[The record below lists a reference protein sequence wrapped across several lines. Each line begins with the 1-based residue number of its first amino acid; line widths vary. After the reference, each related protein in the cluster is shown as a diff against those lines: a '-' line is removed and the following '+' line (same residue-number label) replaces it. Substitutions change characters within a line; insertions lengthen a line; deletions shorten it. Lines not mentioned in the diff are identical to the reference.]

1 VCKPETGSKKM
12 NNYLIIALTLA
23 SSAFFSGMEIAFVSS
38 NKLRIELEKGKG
50 LLSARLVSGFIHHPS
65 RFIGAMLVGN
75 NISLVIYGIAAAA
88 ILEPILKNI
97 LPVPLAS
104 ESFILVCQTVLS
116 TMLILI
122 TAEFL
127 PKILFRLNPN
137 GLLNFFAVPVY
148 LVYLILYPFM
158 YFFLGL
164 SELILRYIFGMK
176 TGTVRYQF
184 TAIDFDEYI
193 RDFYNPAAAQV
204 DEVPEMQMIQNV
216 RDFHSTKVRECM
228 VPRNEI
234 VAVEDN
240 TEIKEL
246 QALFIGSQHS
256 KIPVYKQSIDNLTG
270 YVHLF
275 DLFGKPKD
283 INAIVR
289 PVMIVPETI
298 PASDVL
304 NMMISQRKS
313 VAVVVDEFGGTAG
326 MVTVEDLIEEIFGE
340 IQDEFDVD
348 ELLVK
353 KISETEFV
361 LAGRLEIDYLNQEYL
376 LNLPQSDEYE
386 TLAGLIL
393 NQHQSIPEIKEQI
406 RIDRFTFTILEA
418 TGSRIDKVVLKIEV

>member
-1 VCKPETGSKKM
+1 M
-12 NNYLIIALTLA
+12 NNYVIIAITLA

-50 LLSARLVSGFIHHPS
+50 FLSARLISGFIHHPS
-65 RFIGAMLVGN
+65 RFIGAMLIGN

-88 ILEPILKNI
+88 ILGPVLKNT
-97 LPVPLAS
+97 LPSALSS
-104 ESFILVCQTVLS
+104 ESIILVFQTILS
-116 TMLILI
+116 TTLILI

-137 GLLNFFAVPVY
+137 GLLSLFALPVY
-148 LVYLILYPFM
+148 LIYLFLYPFM

-176 TGTVRYQF
+176 TGSVRYQF
-184 TAIDFDEYI
+184 TAIDFDDYI
-193 RDFYNPAAAQV
+193 RDFYNPAAAQF
-204 DEVPEMQMIQNV
+204 DEATEMQMIQNV

-234 VAVEDN
+234 IAVDDS
-240 TEIKEL
+240 IKIEEL
-246 QALFIGSQHS
+246 HGLFIETQHS

-270 YVHLF
+270 YVHLY
-275 DLFGKPKD
+275 DLFGKPAD
-283 INAIVR
+283 LNTVVR
-289 PVMIVPETI
+289 PVIIVPETI
-298 PASDVL
+298 AASKVL
-304 NMMISQRKS
+304 DMMISQRKS

-340 IQDEFDVD
+340 IEDEFDVE

-353 KISETEFV
+353 KVSETEFI
-361 LAGRLEIDYLNQEYL
+361 LAGRLEIDYLNQEYF

-393 NQHQSIPEIKEQI
+393 NHHQSIPEIREQI
-406 RIDRFTFTILEA
+406 QIEKFTFTILEA
-418 TGSRIDKVVLKIEV
+418 SGSRIDKVMMEIEG

>member
-1 VCKPETGSKKM
+1 M
-12 NNYLIIALTLA
+12 NNYVIIALTLA
-23 SSAFFSGMEIAFVSS
+23 FSAFFSGMEIAFVSS

-50 LLSARLVSGFIHHPS
+50 RLSSRLISGFVHHPS

-75 NISLVIYGIAAAA
+75 NIALVIYGIAVAG
-88 ILEPILKNI
+88 ILAPVLKNT
-97 LPVPLAS
+97 LPPALAS
-104 ESFILVCQTVLS
+104 ESFLLVSQTILS
-116 TMLILI
+116 TLLILI

-137 GLLNFFAVPVY
+137 GLLNFFAIPVY
-148 LVYLILYPFM
+148 MIYLILYPFM

-176 TGTVRYQF
+176 TGPVRYQF

-204 DEVPEMQMIQNV
+204 DEAPEMQMIQNV
-216 RDFHSTKVRECM
+216 REFHSTKVRECM

-234 VAVEDN
+234 IAVDDAV
-240 TEIKEL
+240 TIDEL
-246 QALFIGSQHS
+246 HALFIETQHS
-256 KIPVYKQSIDNLTG
+256 KIPVYKRSIDNLTG
-270 YVHLF
+270 YVHLY
-275 DLFGKPKD
+275 DLFGKPSD
-283 INAIVR
+283 IKSVVR
-289 PVMIVPETI
+289 PVIIVPETI
-298 PASDVL
+298 AASNVL
-304 NMMISQRKS
+304 DMMINQRKS

-340 IQDEFDVD
+340 IEDEFDVD

-353 KISETEFV
+353 KNSETEFI
-361 LAGRLEIDYLNQEYL
+361 LAGRLEIDLLNQEYS

-393 NQHQSIPEIKEQI
+393 NHHQSLPKIREQI

-418 TGSRIDKVVLKIEV
+418 SGSRIDKVMLKIGE

>member
-1 VCKPETGSKKM
+1 M
-12 NNYLIIALTLA
+12 NNYIIIALTLA

-88 ILEPILKNI
+88 ILEPVLINI
-97 LPVPLAS
+97 LPASLAS
-104 ESFILVCQTVLS
+104 EGIILIFQTIIS
-116 TMLILI
+116 TLLILI
-122 TAEFL
+122 TAEFF

-137 GLLNFFAVPVY
+137 GFLNFFAVPVY
-148 LVYLILYPFM
+148 LIYLILYPFM

-164 SELILRYIFGMK
+164 SEIILRYIFGMK

-204 DEVPEMQMIQNV
+204 DEAPEMQMIQNV

-234 VAVEDN
+234 IAVEDN
-240 TEIKEL
+240 ISIEEL
-246 QALFIGSQHS
+246 HDLFIESQHS
-256 KIPVYKQSIDNLTG
+256 KIPVYKESIDNLTG
-270 YVHLF
+270 YVHLY
-275 DLFGKPKD
+275 DLFAKPAE
-283 INAIVR
+283 INTVVK
-289 PVMIVPETI
+289 PVIIVPETI
-298 PASDVL
+298 SASNVL

-313 VAVVVDEFGGTAG
+313 VALVVDEFGGTAG

-340 IQDEFDVD
+340 IEDEFDVE
-348 ELLVK
+348 ELQVRQL
-353 KISETEFV
+353 SETEFI
-361 LAGRLEIDYLNQEYL
+361 LSGRLEIDYLNQEYS

-393 NQHQSIPEIKEQI
+393 SHNQSIPEIKEQI
-406 RIDRFTFTILEA
+406 QIDRFTFTILEA
-418 TGSRIDKVVLKIEV
+418 SGSRIDKVQLIIEA

>member
-1 VCKPETGSKKM
+1 M

-65 RFIGAMLVGN
+65 RFIGALLVGN

-88 ILEPILKNI
+88 ILGPVLQNT
-97 LPVPLAS
+97 LPASLAT
-104 ESFILVCQTVLS
+104 EVIILVFQTILS
-116 TMLILI
+116 TLLILI

-148 LVYLILYPFM
+148 LIYLMLYPFM

-204 DEVPEMQMIQNV
+204 DEAPEMQMIQNV

-234 VAVEDN
+234 IAVED
-240 TEIKEL
+240 TISIEEL
-246 QALFIGSQHS
+246 HDLFIVSQHS
-256 KIPVYKQSIDNLTG
+256 KIPVYKESIDNLTG
-270 YVHLF
+270 YVHLY
-275 DLFGKPKD
+275 DLFGKPTA
-283 INAIVR
+283 INSVVK

-298 PASDVL
+298 PASNVL

-340 IQDEFDVD
+340 IEDEFDVD

-353 KISETEFV
+353 QTSETEFI

-393 NQHQSIPEIKEQI
+393 SHHQSIP
-406 RIDRFTFTILEA
+406 
-418 TGSRIDKVVLKIEV
+418 

>member
-1 VCKPETGSKKM
+1 M
-12 NNYLIIALTLA
+12 NNYVIIAITLA

-50 LLSARLVSGFIHHPS
+50 LLSARLVSGFVHHPS
-65 RFIGAMLVGN
+65 RFIGAMLIGN

-88 ILEPILKNI
+88 ILGPVLQIS
-97 LPVPLAS
+97 LPTPLAS
-104 ESFILVCQTVLS
+104 DSIILVFQTILS
-116 TMLILI
+116 TLLILI

-137 GLLNFFAVPVY
+137 GLLNTFAMPVY

-176 TGTVRYQF
+176 TGAVRYQF

-193 RDFYNPAAAQV
+193 RDFYNPAATQV
-204 DEVPEMQMIQNV
+204 DEATEMQMIQNV

-234 VAVEDN
+234 IAVDDS
-240 TEIKEL
+240 IKIEEL
-246 QALFIGSQHS
+246 HSLFIETQHS

-270 YVHLF
+270 YVHLY
-275 DLFGKPKD
+275 DLFGKPAD
-283 INAIVR
+283 ISTVVR
-289 PVMIVPETI
+289 PVIIVPETI
-298 PASDVL
+298 AASKVL
-304 NMMISQRKS
+304 DMMISQRKS

-340 IQDEFDVD
+340 IEDEFDVE

-353 KISETEFV
+353 KISETEFI

-376 LNLPQSDEYE
+376 LILPQSDEYE

-393 NQHQSIPEIKEQI
+393 NHHQSIPEIREQI
-406 RIDRFTFTILEA
+406 QIDRFTFTILEA
-418 TGSRIDKVVLKIEV
+418 TGSRIDKVMMKIEG

>member
-1 VCKPETGSKKM
+1 M
-12 NNYLIIALTLA
+12 NNYIIIALTLA

-38 NKLRIELEKGKG
+38 NKLRVELDKGKG
-50 LLSARLVSGFIHHPS
+50 SLSGRLVSGFIHHPS

-88 ILEPILKNI
+88 ILGPQLQHI
-97 LPVPLAS
+97 LPSALQS
-104 ESFILVCQTVLS
+104 ESIILVFQTILS
-116 TMLILI
+116 TFLILV

-137 GLLNFFAVPVY
+137 GLMNFFAVPAY
-148 LVYLILYPFM
+148 LIYLILYPFM

-176 TGTVRYQF
+176 IGTVRYQF

-204 DEVPEMQMIQNV
+204 DEASEMQMIQNV
-216 RDFHSTKVRECM
+216 REFHSTKVRECM

-234 VAVEDN
+234 IAVDDSIRME
-240 TEIKEL
+240 EL
-246 QALFIGSQHS
+246 QELFIGTQHS

-270 YVHLF
+270 YVHLY
-275 DLFGKPKD
+275 DLFTKPSD
-283 INAIVR
+283 IKSVVR
-289 PVMIVPETI
+289 PVIIVPETI
-298 PASDVL
+298 SASNAL

-348 ELLVK
+348 EHLIK
-353 KISETEFV
+353 QNSENEFI
-361 LAGRLEIDYLNQEYL
+361 LAGRLEIDFLNQEHF
-376 LNLPQSDEYE
+376 LNLPESDEYE

-393 NQHQSIPEIKEQI
+393 SHHQSIPEIREQI
-406 RIDRFTFTILEA
+406 TIGRFTFTILEA
-418 TGSRIDKVVLKIEV
+418 TGSRIDKVLLKIDI

>member
-1 VCKPETGSKKM
+1 M
-12 NNYLIIALTLA
+12 NNYVIILLTLA

-50 LLSARLVSGFIHHPS
+50 SLSARLISGFIHHPS
-65 RFIGAMLVGN
+65 RFIGAMLIGN

-88 ILEPILKNI
+88 ILGPVLKAS
-97 LPVPLAS
+97 LPAPLAS
-104 ESFILVCQTVLS
+104 ESIILVFQTILS
-116 TMLILI
+116 TLLILI

-137 GLLNFFAVPVY
+137 GLLNFFAIAVY
-148 LVYLILYPFM
+148 LVYLFLYPFM
-158 YFFLGL
+158 YLFLGL

-184 TAIDFDEYI
+184 SAIDFDEYI

-204 DEVPEMQMIQNV
+204 DEATEMQMIQNV

-234 VAVEDN
+234 IAVEDSI
-240 TEIKEL
+240 TIEEL
-246 QALFIGSQHS
+246 HSLFIETQHS

-275 DLFGKPKD
+275 DLFGKPAE
-283 INAIVR
+283 INIVVR
-289 PVMIVPETI
+289 PVIIVPETI
-298 PASDVL
+298 AASKVL
-304 NMMISQRKS
+304 DMMISQRRS

-340 IQDEFDVD
+340 IDDEFDVE

-353 KISETEFV
+353 KISETEFI

-376 LNLPQSDEYE
+376 LNLPQADEYE

-393 NQHQSIPEIKEQI
+393 NHHQSIPEIREKI
-406 RIDRFTFTILEA
+406 KIDRFTFTILEA
-418 TGSRIDKVVLKIEV
+418 SGSRVDKVMLKIDG

>member
-1 VCKPETGSKKM
+1 M
-12 NNYLIIALTLA
+12 NNYAIIAMTLA
-23 SSAFFSGMEIAFVSS
+23 FSAFFSGMEIAFVSS

-50 LLSARLVSGFIHHPS
+50 LLSSRLISGFIHHPS

-75 NISLVIYGIAAAA
+75 NVSLVIYGIAAAA
-88 ILEPILKNI
+88 ILEPVLRNH
-97 LPVPLAS
+97 LPTPLAS
-104 ESFILVCQTVLS
+104 ETIILIIQTILSTFLILV
-116 TMLILI
+116 

-137 GLLNFFAVPVY
+137 GLLNFFAIPVY
-148 LVYLILYPFM
+148 LIYLLLYPFM

-176 TGTVRYQF
+176 TGSVRYQF
-184 TAIDFDEYI
+184 TSIDFDEYI

-204 DEVPEMQMIQNV
+204 DEASEMQMIQNV

-234 VAVEDN
+234 IAVDN
-240 TEIKEL
+240 SISIVEL
-246 QALFIGSQHS
+246 HKLFIDTQHS

-270 YVHLF
+270 YVHLY
-275 DLFGKPKD
+275 DLFGKPSD
-283 INAIVR
+283 IKSVVR
-289 PVMIVPETI
+289 PVIIVPETVA
-298 PASDVL
+298 ASNVL

-353 KISETEFV
+353 QISENEYI
-361 LAGRLEIDYLNQEYL
+361 LAGRLEIDYLNQEHAL
-376 LNLPQSDEYE
+376 FLPQSDEYE
-386 TLAGLIL
+386 TLAGFIL
-393 NQHQSIPEIKEQI
+393 SQHQSIPEIREQI
-406 RIDRFTFTILEA
+406 IIDRFIFTILEA
-418 TGSRIDKVVLKIEV
+418 TGSRIDKVLLKIEA

>member
-1 VCKPETGSKKM
+1 M

-50 LLSARLVSGFIHHPS
+50 LLSAKLISGFIHHPS

-75 NISLVIYGIAAAA
+75 NISLVIYGIAAAT
-88 ILEPILKNI
+88 ILEPVLKNI
-97 LPVPLAS
+97 LPAS
-104 ESFILVCQTVLS
+104 LNTESVILVLQTVIS
-116 TMLILI
+116 TLLILI

-148 LVYLILYPFM
+148 LVYLLLYPFM

-164 SELILRYIFGMK
+164 SELILRHIFGMN
-176 TGTVRYQF
+176 TGAVRYQF

-204 DEVPEMQMIQNV
+204 DEASEMQMIQNV

-234 VAVEDN
+234 IAVEDSI
-240 TEIKEL
+240 TMEDL
-246 QALFIGSQHS
+246 RTLFIETQHS
-256 KIPVYKQSIDNLTG
+256 KIPVYRQSIDNLTG
-270 YVHLF
+270 YVHIY
-275 DLFGKPKD
+275 DLFSKPPE
-283 INAIVR
+283 INSVVR
-289 PVMIVPETI
+289 PVIIVPETI
-298 PASDVL
+298 AASEVL
-304 NMMISQRKS
+304 DMMINQRKS

-340 IQDEFDVD
+340 IEDEFDVE

-353 KISETEFV
+353 QTGENEFI

-376 LNLPQSDEYE
+376 MNLPQSDEYE

-393 NQHQSIPEIKEQI
+393 SHHQSIPEIQEQI
-406 RIDRFTFTILEA
+406 LIDRFTFTILEA
-418 TGSRIDKVVLKIEV
+418 TGSRIDKVALKINA

>member
-1 VCKPETGSKKM
+1 M

-50 LLSARLVSGFIHHPS
+50 LLSARLISGFVHHPS

-75 NISLVIYGIAAAA
+75 NIALVIYGIAAAA
-88 ILEPILKNI
+88 ILEPVLRVF
-97 LPVPLAS
+97 LPS
-104 ESFILVCQTVLS
+104 SLS
-116 TMLILI
+116 TESIILLLQTLISTLLILI

-137 GLLNFFAVPVY
+137 GLLSFFAIPSYLIY
-148 LVYLILYPFM
+148 LVLYPFM

-164 SELILRYIFGMK
+164 SELIIRYVFGLK

-184 TAIDFDEYI
+184 TSIDFDEYI

-204 DEVPEMQMIQNV
+204 DEATEMQMIQNV

-234 VAVEDN
+234 IAVDDN
-240 TEIKEL
+240 TSIGEL
-246 QALFIGSQHS
+246 HELFIGTQHS
-256 KIPVYKQSIDNLTG
+256 KIPVYKDSIDNLTG
-270 YVHLF
+270 YVHLY
-275 DLFGKPKD
+275 DLFGKPDSIKS
-283 INAIVR
+283 ALR
-289 PVMIVPETI
+289 PVIIVPETI
-298 PASDVL
+298 AASNAL

-340 IQDEFDVD
+340 IEDEFDVD

-353 KISETEFV
+353 QNSDKEYI
-361 LAGRLEIDYLNQEYL
+361 LAGRLEIDYLNQEYF

-393 NQHQSIPEIKEQI
+393 SHHQSIPEIREEIEIEK
-406 RIDRFTFTILEA
+406 FTFTILEA
-418 TGSRIDKVVLKIEV
+418 TGSRIDKVLLKIGD

>member
-1 VCKPETGSKKM
+1 M
-12 NNYLIIALTLA
+12 NNYVIIALTLA

-50 LLSARLVSGFIHHPS
+50 LLSARLISRFIHHPS

-75 NISLVIYGIAAAA
+75 NIALVIYGIAAAA
-88 ILEPILKNI
+88 ILEPFLVQI
-97 LPVPLAS
+97 LPTAIATEGV
-104 ESFILVCQTVLS
+104 ILILQTVFS
-116 TMLILI
+116 TLLILI

-137 GLLNFFAVPVY
+137 GILNFFALPSYLIY
-148 LVYLILYPFM
+148 LVLYPFM

-164 SELILRYIFGMK
+164 SELLLKYVFGLK
-176 TGTVRYQF
+176 TGTVSYQF
-184 TAIDFDEYI
+184 TSIDFDDYI

-204 DEVPEMQMIQNV
+204 DESSEMQMIQNV

-234 VAVEDN
+234 IAVDEN
-240 TEIKEL
+240 TVIGEM
-246 QALFIGSQHS
+246 QSLFVETQHS
-256 KIPVYKQSIDNLTG
+256 KIPVYRQSIDNLTG

-275 DLFGKPKD
+275 DLFGKPLD
-283 INAIVR
+283 IKSVVR
-289 PVMIVPETI
+289 QVMIVPETI
-298 PASDVL
+298 AASKVL

-348 ELLVK
+348 ELIEK
-353 KISETEFV
+353 QNSENEFM
-361 LAGRLEIDYLNQEYL
+361 LSGRLEIDYLNQEYA

-386 TLAGLIL
+386 TLAGFIL
-393 NQHQSIPEIKEQI
+393 SHNQSIPEIHEQI
-406 RIDRFTFTILEA
+406 TIDRFTFTILEA
-418 TGSRIDKVVLKIEV
+418 SGSRIDKVLLKIEP

>member
-1 VCKPETGSKKM
+1 M

-50 LLSARLVSGFIHHPS
+50 VLSARLVSGFIHHPS
-65 RFIGAMLVGN
+65 RFIGAMLIGN
-75 NISLVIYGIAAAA
+75 NVALVIYGIAAAA
-88 ILEPILKNI
+88 ILGPVLTNT
-97 LPVPLAS
+97 LPEPLAT
-104 ESFILVCQTVLS
+104 ESIILVLQTLLS
-116 TMLILI
+116 TSLILI

-137 GLLNFFAVPVY
+137 GLLNFFAIPVY

-164 SELILRYIFGMK
+164 SEIILRYVFGMK

-204 DEVPEMQMIQNV
+204 DEATEMQMIQNV

-234 VAVEDN
+234 IAVDDSITIE
-240 TEIKEL
+240 EIHS
-246 QALFIGSQHS
+246 LFIETQHS

-270 YVHLF
+270 YVHLY
-275 DLFGKPKD
+275 DLFGKPAN
-283 INAIVR
+283 ISTVVR
-289 PVMIVPETI
+289 PVIIVPETI
-298 PASDVL
+298 AASKVL
-304 NMMISQRKS
+304 DMMISQRKS

-340 IQDEFDVD
+340 IEDEFDVE

-353 KISETEFV
+353 KISETEFI

-393 NQHQSIPEIKEQI
+393 NHHQSIPEIREQI
-406 RIDRFTFTILEA
+406 IIEPFTFTILEA
-418 TGSRIDKVVLKIEV
+418 SGSRIDKVMMKIEG

>member
-1 VCKPETGSKKM
+1 M
-12 NNYLIIALTLA
+12 NNYVIILLTLA

-50 LLSARLVSGFIHHPS
+50 SLSARLISGFIHHPS
-65 RFIGAMLVGN
+65 RFIGAMLIGN

-88 ILEPILKNI
+88 ILGPVLKAS
-97 LPVPLAS
+97 LPAPLAS
-104 ESFILVCQTVLS
+104 ESIILVFQTILS
-116 TMLILI
+116 TLLILI

-137 GLLNFFAVPVY
+137 GLLNFFAIAVY
-148 LVYLILYPFM
+148 LVYLFLYPFM
-158 YFFLGL
+158 YLFLGL

-184 TAIDFDEYI
+184 SAIDFDEYI

-204 DEVPEMQMIQNV
+204 DEATEMQMIQNV

-234 VAVEDN
+234 IAVEDSI
-240 TEIKEL
+240 TIEEL
-246 QALFIGSQHS
+246 HSLFIETQHS

-275 DLFGKPKD
+275 DLFGKPAE
-283 INAIVR
+283 INIVVR
-289 PVMIVPETI
+289 PVIIVPETI
-298 PASDVL
+298 AASKVL
-304 NMMISQRKS
+304 DMMISQRRS

-340 IQDEFDVD
+340 IDDEFDVE

-353 KISETEFV
+353 KISETEFI

-376 LNLPQSDEYE
+376 LNLPQADEYE

-393 NQHQSIPEIKEQI
+393 NHHQSIPEIREKI
-406 RIDRFTFTILEA
+406 KIDRFTFTILEA
-418 TGSRIDKVVLKIEV
+418 SGSRVDKVMMKIDG

>member
-1 VCKPETGSKKM
+1 M
-12 NNYLIIALTLA
+12 NNYVIIAITLA

-50 LLSARLVSGFIHHPS
+50 LLSARLISGFIHHPS
-65 RFIGAMLVGN
+65 RFIGAMLIGN

-88 ILEPILKNI
+88 ILGPVLKNT
-97 LPVPLAS
+97 LPPALAS
-104 ESFILVCQTVLS
+104 ESIILVFQTVLS
-116 TMLILI
+116 TTLILI

-137 GLLNFFAVPVY
+137 GLLSLFALPVY
-148 LVYLILYPFM
+148 LIYLMLYPFM

-176 TGTVRYQF
+176 TGSVRYQF
-184 TAIDFDEYI
+184 TAIDFDDYI

-204 DEVPEMQMIQNV
+204 DEATEMQMIQNV

-234 VAVEDN
+234 IAVDDS
-240 TEIKEL
+240 IKIEEL
-246 QALFIGSQHS
+246 HGLFMETQHS

-270 YVHLF
+270 YVHLY
-275 DLFGKPKD
+275 DLFGKPAD
-283 INAIVR
+283 LNTVVR
-289 PVMIVPETI
+289 PVIIVPETI
-298 PASDVL
+298 AASKVL
-304 NMMISQRKS
+304 DMMISQRKS

-340 IQDEFDVD
+340 IEDEFDVE

-353 KISETEFV
+353 KVSETEFI
-361 LAGRLEIDYLNQEYL
+361 LAGRLEIDYLNQEYF

-393 NQHQSIPEIKEQI
+393 NHHQSIPEIREQI
-406 RIDRFTFTILEA
+406 QIDRFIFTILEA
-418 TGSRIDKVVLKIEV
+418 SGSRIDKVMMKIEG

>member
-1 VCKPETGSKKM
+1 M
-12 NNYLIIALTLA
+12 NNYLIIAFTLA
-23 SSAFFSGMEIAFVSS
+23 FSAFFSGMEIAFVSS

-75 NISLVIYGIAAAA
+75 NIALVIYGIAAAA
-88 ILEPILKNI
+88 ILEPFLKQL
-97 LPVPLAS
+97 LPVQLISEGLILA
-104 ESFILVCQTVLS
+104 LQTIVS
-116 TMLILI
+116 TLLILI

-148 LVYLILYPFM
+148 VIYMVLYPF
-158 YFFLGL
+158 
-164 SELILRYIFGMK
+164 SS
-176 TGTVRYQF
+176 V
-184 TAIDFDEYI
+184 DFDEYI

-204 DEVPEMQMIQNV
+204 DESSEMQMIQNV

-234 VAVEDN
+234 IAADDSITN
-240 TEIKEL
+240 NEIRE
-246 QALFIGSQHS
+246 LFIESQHS

-270 YVHLF
+270 YIHLF
-275 DLFGKPKD
+275 DLFGGGGDVKSV
-283 INAIVR
+283 IR
-289 PVMIVPETI
+289 PVMIIPETI
-298 PASDVL
+298 AASEAL
-304 NMMISQRKS
+304 NMMIGQRKS

-353 KISETEFV
+353 QNSENEYI
-361 LAGRLEIDYLNQEYL
+361 LAGRLEIDYLNQEYS

-393 NQHQSIPEIKEQI
+393 NYHQSIPQI
-406 RIDRFTFTILEA
+406 REEIVINRFAFTILEA
-418 TGSRIDKVVLKIEV
+418 SGSRIDKVLLKIEQ

>member
-1 VCKPETGSKKM
+1 M
-12 NNYLIIALTLA
+12 NNYAIIVLTLA

-75 NISLVIYGIAAAA
+75 NIALVIYGIAAAA
-88 ILEPILKNI
+88 ILGPVLKSS
-97 LPVPLAS
+97 LPPPLAS
-104 ESFILVCQTVLS
+104 ESIILVFQTILS
-116 TMLILI
+116 TLLILI

-137 GLLNFFAVPVY
+137 GLLNFFAIPVY

-204 DEVPEMQMIQNV
+204 DEATEMQMIQNV
-216 RDFHSTKVRECM
+216 RDFHTTKVRECM

-234 VAVEDN
+234 IAVDDS
-240 TEIKEL
+240 IKIEEL
-246 QALFIGSQHS
+246 HSLFIDTQHS

-270 YVHLF
+270 YVHLY
-275 DLFGKPKD
+275 DLFGKPAD
-283 INAIVR
+283 INTIVR
-289 PVMIVPETI
+289 PVIIVPETI
-298 PASDVL
+298 AASKVL
-304 NMMISQRKS
+304 DMMISQRKS

-340 IQDEFDVD
+340 IDDEFDVE

-353 KISETEFV
+353 KVSETEFI
-361 LAGRLEIDYLNQEYL
+361 LAGRLEIDYLNQEYSL
-376 LNLPQSDEYE
+376 SLPQSDEYE

-393 NQHQSIPEIKEQI
+393 NQHQSIPEIQEKIQ
-406 RIDRFTFTILEA
+406 IDRFTFTILEA
-418 TGSRIDKVVLKIEV
+418 SGSRIDKVVLKIDS

>member
-1 VCKPETGSKKM
+1 M
-12 NNYLIIALTLA
+12 NNYVIIAFTLA

-50 LLSARLVSGFIHHPS
+50 LLSARLISGFIHHPS
-65 RFIGAMLVGN
+65 RFIGAMLIGN

-88 ILEPILKNI
+88 ILGPVLKNT
-97 LPVPLAS
+97 LPPALAS
-104 ESFILVCQTVLS
+104 ESIILVFQTILS
-116 TMLILI
+116 TTLILI

-137 GLLNFFAVPVY
+137 GLLSLFALPVY
-148 LVYLILYPFM
+148 LIYLILYPFM

-176 TGTVRYQF
+176 TGSVRYQF
-184 TAIDFDEYI
+184 TAIDFDDYI

-204 DEVPEMQMIQNV
+204 DEATEMQMIQNV

-234 VAVEDN
+234 IAVDDS
-240 TEIKEL
+240 IKIEEL
-246 QALFIGSQHS
+246 HGLFMETQHS

-270 YVHLF
+270 YVHLY
-275 DLFGKPKD
+275 DLFGKPAD
-283 INAIVR
+283 LITVVR
-289 PVMIVPETI
+289 PVIIVPETI
-298 PASDVL
+298 AASKVL
-304 NMMISQRKS
+304 DMMISQRKS

-340 IQDEFDVD
+340 IEDEFDVE

-353 KISETEFV
+353 KVSESEFI
-361 LAGRLEIDYLNQEYL
+361 LAGRLEIDYLNQEYS

-393 NQHQSIPEIKEQI
+393 NHHQSIPEIREQI
-406 RIDRFTFTILEA
+406 QIDRFIFTILEA
-418 TGSRIDKVVLKIEV
+418 SGSRIDKVLMKIEG

>member
-1 VCKPETGSKKM
+1 M
-12 NNYLIIALTLA
+12 NNYVIIALTLA
-23 SSAFFSGMEIAFVSS
+23 FSAFFSGMEIAFVSS

-50 LLSARLVSGFIHHPS
+50 LLASRLISGFVHHPS

-88 ILEPILKNI
+88 ILGPVLNNM
-97 LPVPLAS
+97 LPPAMAS
-104 ESFILVCQTVLS
+104 ESIILVLQTVLS
-116 TMLILI
+116 TSLILI

-148 LVYLILYPFM
+148 MIYLILYPFM

-176 TGTVRYQF
+176 TGPVRYQF

-204 DEVPEMQMIQNV
+204 DEVSEMQMIQNV
-216 RDFHSTKVRECM
+216 REFHSTKVRECM

-234 VAVEDN
+234 IAVDD
-240 TEIKEL
+240 TTSIDEL
-246 QALFIGSQHS
+246 HALFIGTQHS
-256 KIPVYKQSIDNLTG
+256 KIPVYKESIDNLTG
-270 YVHLF
+270 YVHLY
-275 DLFGKPKD
+275 DLFGKPSD
-283 INAIVR
+283 IKSVIR
-289 PVMIVPETI
+289 PVIIVPETI
-298 PASDVL
+298 AASNVL
-304 NMMISQRKS
+304 DMMINQRKS

-340 IQDEFDVD
+340 IEDEFDVD
-348 ELLVK
+348 ELLIK
-353 KISETEFV
+353 QNSETEFI
-361 LAGRLEIDYLNQEYL
+361 LAGRLEIDLLNQEYS

-393 NQHQSIPEIKEQI
+393 NHHQSIPEIREQI
-406 RIDRFTFTILEA
+406 EIDRFTFTILEA
-418 TGSRIDKVVLKIEV
+418 SGSRIDKVLMKIEG